1 MDESLVDDLQQLG
14 LNIYE
19 AKVYLALMERD
30 SLDTGEVAKI
40 SRVPRARTYDVLD
53 SLLNKGLASLRPG
66 KLKKYSALE
75 IETFKRKLV
84 SDTKKEYVEKE
95 KKIERVSLT
104 LRRKLESIYATENLT
119 SDPIEYIEIIKEP
132 SQVANK
138 FARLV
143 KEAKEEVLVFT
154 KPPFAAA
161 PESKELNGQ
170 VSGEVASL
178 RRGVVH
184 KSIYEIP
191 VDPTERLLIYK
202 EADEMV
208 KAGEEA
214 RAIDKLP
221 TKLAI
226 FDEKIVIFTLEDPLL
241 KKPSVTTQIIEHRS
255 LAKTLKIVF
264 NTLWEKAMDY
274 HILKV

>member
-104 LRRKLESIYATENLT
+104 LKRKLESIYSPGSLT
-119 SDPIEYIEIIKEP
+119 SDPLEYIEIIKEP

-143 KEAKEEVLVFT
+143 EETKEEVLVFT

-161 PESKELNGQ
+161 LESKELDDQ
-170 VSGEVASL
+170 TSGELASL

-191 VDPTERLLIYK
+191 EDPAERQIIYE
-202 EADEMV
+202 EADKMV

-214 RAIDKLP
+214 RAIQNLP
-221 TKLAI
+221 MKLAI
-226 FDEKIVIFTLEDPLL
+226 FDEKIVIFTLEDPIL
-241 KKPSVTTQIIEHRS
+241 KKPSVTTQIIEHGS
-255 LAKTLKIVF
+255 LAKTLKILF
-264 NTLWEKAMDY
+264 NTLWEKAVDY
-274 HILKV
+274 HVLKV